1 MTLLLLLACQQASKV
16 PENATPYLIT
26 VTATKDECH
35 PAATDG
41 YEEKFT
47 YFIALDGSSAS
58 IYIDEQLF
66 ASGIVSGCSITY
78 QTPIIGEESENDGNI
93 KWQLFG
99 QADFDDGSDA
109 CVSGDND
116 WEGTEYFEIVST
128 ENDTLEPG
136 CEYQTDTVGKV
147 Q

>member
-1 MTLLLLLACQQASKV
+1 MTLLLLLACQQESKV
-16 PENATPYLIT
+16 PEDATGYSIT
-26 VTATKDECH
+26 VTAEKDECH
-35 PAATDG
+35 PDATEG
-41 YEEKFT
+41 YEETFQ

-66 ASGIVSGCSITY
+66 ASGIVSGCAITY
-78 QTPIIGEESENDGNI
+78 QTPIIGEDTEKDGNV

-99 QADFDDGSDA
+99 EANFDDGSDA
-109 CVSGDND
+109 CVTGKND

-136 CEYQTDTVGKV
+136 CEYQTTTAGTVL
-147 Q
+147 